1 MFIVTIWIVVSIIG
15 LIVAF
20 MGAFISGF
28 FNGLIGMS
36 LVAVGGVMMFFPI
49 LQVGGVVK
57 TKRLVPFFMKLK
69 AGEQISLFI
78 NSRFQILPFIF
89 NTKHEGILI
98 KRRIGMIE
106 DKGTQLT
113 WGASPISISMQGL
126 GITLDLKRAA
136 YIEKLNDDKGIE
148 GYEQAIMQY
157 LGPARY
163 TDFAKLHRKNP
174 KPDIYAI
181 RKELNFLL
189 KEQEPNDPLSEE
201 ILGETVNF
209 KHFARWLVYA
219 YHPQSSQNAMDA
231 EKIQIKREM
240 LAYKEANK
248 AGSIG
253 KAIVM
258 IIIALMIFL
267 VVMGSMGGLSFL
279 GI

>member
-1 MFIVTIWIVVSIIG
+1 MFIVTVWIVVSIIG
-15 LIVAF
+15 LIISF
-20 MGAFISGF
+20 MGAFIGGF
-28 FNGLIGMS
+28 VNGLIGMC
-36 LVAVGGVMMFFPI
+36 LVAVGGVIMFFPI
-49 LQVGGVVK
+49 MQVGGVVK
-57 TKRLVPFFMKLK
+57 QKRLVPFFMKLK
-69 AGEQISLFI
+69 AGEQISLFV
-78 NSRFQILPFIF
+78 NSRFQVLPFIF

-113 WGASPISISMQGL
+113 WGASPISIAMQGL

-136 YIEKLNDDKGIE
+136 YIEKLNEDHGIE

-163 TDFAKLHRKNP
+163 VEFAKIHRKNP

-189 KEQEPNDPLSEE
+189 KENEPNDPLSEV
-201 ILGETVNF
+201 ILGETINF

-231 EKIQIKREM
+231 EKIQTKREM
-240 LAYKEANK
+240 LAYKEGDK
-248 AGSIG
+248 AGGIG
-253 KAIVM
+253 KAVVM
-258 IIIALMIFL
+258 IIIAIMIFL
-267 VVMGSMGGLSFL
+267 VVMGATGGLSFL
-279 GI
+279 GF

>member
-1 MFIVTIWIVVSIIG
+1 MFIVTLWIILSIVG

-20 MGAFISGF
+20 IGAFISGF

-36 LVAVGGVMMFFPI
+36 MVAVGGVIMFFPM

-57 TKRLVPFFMKLK
+57 RKRLVPFFMQLK
-69 AGEQISLFI
+69 KGEQISLFV
-78 NSRFQILPFIF
+78 NSRFQVLPFIF
-89 NTKHEGILI
+89 STKHEGILI
-98 KRRIGMIE
+98 KRRVGMIE

-113 WGASPISISMQGL
+113 WGDSPISISLQGL
-126 GITLDLKRAA
+126 GVTLDLKRAA
-136 YIEKLNDDKGIE
+136 YIEKLNENRGLE
-148 GYEQAIMQY
+148 EYEQALMQY
-157 LGPARY
+157 FGPARY
-163 TDFAKLHRKNP
+163 TDFYNKFRKNP

-181 RKELNFLL
+181 RKELDYILSA
-189 KEQEPNDPLSEE
+189 QEPNDPLSEE

-231 EKIQIKREM
+231 EKIQVKREM
-240 LAYKEANK
+240 LAYKEADK

-258 IIIALMIFL
+258 IIIAVMIFL
-267 VVMGSMGGLSFL
+267 IVMGATGGLSFL
-279 GI
+279 GF